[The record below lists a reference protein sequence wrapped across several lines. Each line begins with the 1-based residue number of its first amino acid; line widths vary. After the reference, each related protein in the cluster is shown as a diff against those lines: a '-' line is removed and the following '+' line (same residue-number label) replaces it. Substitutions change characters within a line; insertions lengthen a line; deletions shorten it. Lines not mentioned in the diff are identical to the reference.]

1 MEKHEI
7 KIKERID
14 YVLPNLNEN
23 QRRTYLAAEAKTYG
37 YGGVSCISRLSGVS
51 RPTIIQGGKELLSKT
66 IVPAKI
72 RKPGGG
78 RKAIYKKESSILKS
92 LEALIEP
99 LTIGDPMSPLRWTVK
114 STRNLAAELQEKG
127 YKVSHTVVSEMLKHL
142 GYSLRSNKKR
152 HEGGNHPDR
161 NSQFEYIN
169 QSCKRFIKN
178 GSPVISIDT
187 KKKEQVGN
195 YKNSGKSLC
204 KTKIP
209 KEVEVYDFAINKAV
223 PYGVYNIDKNEGFV
237 NVGMNHDTSEF
248 AVESIRRWWNSMGKL
263 KYETNKSLL
272 ITADG
277 GGSNGSRRRLWKT
290 ELQRF
295 ANETG
300 LSMTVC
306 HFPPGTSKWNKIEH
320 RLFSHITMNW
330 QGKPLE
336 SYEAIVNLIGATK
349 TRKGLKVEA
358 VLDKN
363 LYEKGIKVSDEQ
375 LHGVNL
381 FRHAFHGEWN
391 YTIRPIEH
399 KM

>member
-1 MEKHEI
+1 MTLLMRTSSVPLTSFKVFPFRFSYPRGPSEKLC
-7 KIKERID
+7 KSIKESGILTPLLAVNSDSGPLVLDGHRRLFAARVLKRPQIPVAFLSNVTPEDLPRIWLRTQR
-14 YVLPNLNEN
+14 VFRTLNPFEM
-23 QRRTYLAAEAKTYG
+23 
-37 YGGVSCISRLSGVS
+37 
-51 RPTIIQGGKELLSKT
+51 
-66 IVPAKI
+66 
-72 RKPGGG
+72 
-78 RKAIYKKESSILKS
+78 
-92 LEALIEP
+92 AL
-99 LTIGDPMSPLRWTVK
+99 
-114 STRNLAAELQEKG
+114 
-127 YKVSHTVVSEMLKHL
+127 
-142 GYSLRSNKKR
+142 
-152 HEGGNHPDR
+152 
-161 NSQFEYIN
+161 
-169 QSCKRFIKN
+169 FIKN

>member
-1 MEKHEI
+1 MEKSES

-14 YVLPNLNEN
+14 YLLPNLNEI
-23 QRRTYLAAEAKTYG
+23 QRRLYLAAEAKTYG
-37 YGGVSCISRLSGVS
+37 YGGVSCISRLSTIS
-51 RPTIIQGGKELLSKT
+51 RPTIIQGGKELNQKVSVVLPKS
-66 IVPAKI
+66 
-72 RKPGGG
+72 RKSGGG
-78 RKAIYKKESSILKS
+78 RKVIYIKQPLILKD
-92 LEALIEP
+92 LETLIEP

-114 STRNLAAELQEKG
+114 STRNLAIELQEKG

-142 GYSLRSNKKR
+142 GYSLQSNRKR

-169 QSCKRFIKN
+169 QSCERFIEECC
-178 GSPVISIDT
+178 PVISIDT

-195 YKNSGKSLC
+195 YKNAGKSLC
-204 KTKIP
+204 KTRSP
-209 KEVEVYDFAINKAV
+209 KEVEVYDFATDKAV
-223 PYGVYNIDKNEGFV
+223 PYGVYNMKDNEGFV
-237 NVGMNHDTSEF
+237 NVGMNYDTSEF
-248 AVESIRRWWNSMGKL
+248 AVESIRRWWNSMGKS
-263 KYETNKSLL
+263 KYGTSKKLL

-290 ELQRF
+290 ELQKF
-295 ANETG
+295 CSETD
-300 LSMTVC
+300 LSITVC

-336 SYEAIVNLIGATK
+336 SYETIVNLIGATK
-349 TRKGLKVEA
+349 TRKGLKVKA

-363 LYEKGIKVSDEQ
+363 HYEKGIKISDEQ
-375 LHGVNL
+375 LDGINI

-391 YTIRPIEH
+391 YTIRPINT
-399 KM
+399 